1 MKLPVN
7 PDVVRVC
14 IKFYAYL
21 KKVQVEALKTLIRFK
36 KEVKEYVRLIAPWL
50 ARPVQESLRLP
61 LVKTPEDRWK
71 EAVKIWPWQRVFLE
85 QFLSDA
91 PRLNPVS
98 PAPKREVPLYTPIGT
113 PVFYGTVLPTRE
125 LGRYQGA
132 SATIW
137 S

>member
-21 KKVQVEALKTLIRFK
+21 KKVQVEALKVLLRFK

-61 LVKTPEDRWK
+61 YLAEHKPWYVKELVKVFTNRFRLAFDPPPRNAPLVTP
-71 EAVKIWPWQRVFLE
+71 F
-85 QFLSDA
+85 
-91 PRLNPVS
+91 
-98 PAPKREVPLYTPIGT
+98 GT
-113 PVFYGTVLPTRE
+113 PVMFLESGMR
-125 LGRYQGA
+125 
-132 SATIW
+132 SW

>member
-21 KKVQVEALKTLIRFK
+21 KKVQVEALKALIRFK

-61 LVKTPEDRWK
+61 YLIERKPWLVEGVNKVLK
-71 EAVKIWPWQRVFLE
+71 ERF
-85 QFLSDA
+85 
-91 PRLNPVS
+91 R
-98 PAPKREVPLYTPIGT
+98 
-113 PVFYGTVLPTRE
+113 PVFDPPPRNEPLITPFGSPILFSGGV
-125 LGRYQGA
+125 
-132 SATIW
+132 SW

>member
-21 KKVQVEALKTLIRFK
+21 KKVQVEALKALIRFK

-71 EAVKIWPWQRVFLE
+71 EAVKIWPWQLVFLE
-85 QFLSDA
+85 QFLSGA
-91 PRLNPVS
+91 PRLS
-98 PAPKREVPLYTPIGT
+98 PISSALKREAPLYTPFGT
-113 PVFYGTVLPTRE
+113 PVIYGATMRAHD
-125 LGRYQGA
+125 GSIQGA
-132 SATIW
+132 GATIW

>member
-21 KKVQVEALKTLIRFK
+21 KKVQVEALKALLRFK

-71 EAVKIWPWQRVFLE
+71 EAVKIWPWQLVFLE
-85 QFLSDA
+85 QFLSGA
-91 PRLNPVS
+91 PRLS
-98 PAPKREVPLYTPIGT
+98 PISSALKREAPLYTPFGT
-113 PVFYGTVLPTRE
+113 PVIYGATMRAHD
-125 LGRYQGA
+125 GSIQGA
-132 SATIW
+132 GATIW

>member
-61 LVKTPEDRWK
+61 YLIERKPWFVEGIEKAFKEHFRPVFDPPPRSAPLITP
-71 EAVKIWPWQRVFLE
+71 F
-85 QFLSDA
+85 
-91 PRLNPVS
+91 
-98 PAPKREVPLYTPIGT
+98 GT
-113 PVFYGTVLPTRE
+113 PVFFSGNGV
-125 LGRYQGA
+125 A
-132 SATIW
+132 SWA
-137 S
+137 

>member
-7 PDVVRVC
+7 PEVVQVC
-14 IKFYAYL
+14 IKFYTYL
-21 KKVQVEALKTLIRFK
+21 KKVQVEALKVLIRFK

-61 LVKTPEDRWK
+61 LIKTPEDRWK
-71 EAVKIWPWQRVFLE
+71 EAVKIWPWQLRFLE
-85 QFLSDA
+85 WFLSGA
-91 PRLNPVS
+91 PRLNPIS
-98 PAPKREVPLYTPIGT
+98 PALKREAPLYTPFGT
-113 PVFYGTVLPTRE
+113 PVIYGATMRAHD
-125 LGRYQGA
+125 GSIQGA

>member
-21 KKVQVEALKTLIRFK
+21 KKVQVEAMKTLIRFK

-71 EAVKIWPWQRVFLE
+71 EAVKIWPWQLVFLE
-85 QFLSDA
+85 QFLSGA
-91 PRLNPVS
+91 PPSQPHFLCTETRG
-98 PAPKREVPLYTPIGT
+98 PAIHFLRNSGHLRGDNART
-113 PVFYGTVLPTRE
+113 
-125 LGRYQGA
+125 
-132 SATIW
+132 
-137 S
+137 